1 MAVGHEQQDWLTD
14 PSRQRETRRSI
25 DAFARDWRDGPV
37 QQRIGEAI
45 AGAHGQGAEAIAEA
59 ARGLFADDG
68 WVGTLID
75 ALCDR
80 LRADP
85 MFAPPFRAMS
95 SNLLQGLQF
104 YSDEDVS
111 IGASI
116 VSVTQLAAKRSAR
129 REASSISFPGR
140 LSVFKFV
147 RAGEALLSFWEA
159 PAITAGFSRAEA
171 GRCRRTGERS
181 VADGDILTVDGR
193 SQTFVIEQAR
203 SNLFLLQAEIATD
216 QAPLSVEYDSAS
228 LAFVACSANGDGASR
243 IQMITTLLRK
253 LACEGAFEPVAAF
266 LDHPDF
272 FVRWHVMKE
281 LLGIDAEAAL
291 PHLKRMAARDPH
303 ADVRRAARAVL
314 DRHAEPRQSEA
325 A

>member
-1 MAVGHEQQDWLTD
+1 MAVAHEHRDWLAD
-14 PSRQRETRRSI
+14 PSRQRKTRKSI
-25 DAFARDWRDGPV
+25 GAFARDWRDGPV
-37 QQRIGEAI
+37 QRLIGAAI
-45 AGAHGQGAEAIAEA
+45 ADAHGQGAESIAQA
-59 ARGLFADDG
+59 VRGLFADDG
-68 WVGTLID
+68 WSGTLIG
-75 ALCDR
+75 ALCDQ

-85 MFAPPFRAMS
+85 MFSPPFRTLS
-95 SNLLQGLQF
+95 TGILNGLLA
-104 YSDEDVS
+104 YSDADVS
-111 IGASI
+111 IAASVI
-116 VSVTQLAAKRSAR
+116 GITELAAKKSAR
-129 REASSISFPGR
+129 REASSINFTGR

-159 PAITAGFSRAEA
+159 PEITAGFSRAEA

-181 VADGDILTVDGR
+181 LADGDILTLDGR
-193 SQTFVIEQAR
+193 SQSYVIEHAR
-203 SNLFLLQAEIATD
+203 SNLFVLQAEIMTD

-228 LAFVACSANGDGASR
+228 LGFVACSANGDTASR

-253 LACEGAFEPVAAF
+253 LACEGTFEPVAAF

-281 LLGIDAEAAL
+281 LLGIDVEAAL

-303 ADVRRAARAVL
+303 ADVRRTARAVL
-314 DRHAEPRQSEA
+314 DRLAAPRQGRA